1 MKKFFVAVSAV
12 LLAFSSNAFAA
23 ENTPYIEGHVGAVM
37 PRDADV
43 DVTVAAVPFTGSIG
57 FKEREAF
64 GGEFGVANIG
74 GSGFRIG
81 GSVLSTKM
89 HLDEVCV
96 DGVACA
102 AASDKLDHLIYM
114 GRVYYDFSSDSPL
127 TPYVGLGAGFSDI
140 QDTGTDVAWSVAG
153 GVNYSF
159 TNNIY
164 VGLRG
169 EYIYAYTKD
178 TSVDGATV
186 ISVDGQDFWSGA
198 VVLGFKF

>member
-1 MKKFFVAVSAV
+1 MKKIFIAAGAV
-12 LLAFSSNAFAA
+12 LLAFSFHAFAA
-23 ENTPYIEGHVGAVM
+23 ENTPYIEGHAGAVM
-37 PRDADV
+37 PRDADI
-43 DVTVAAVPFTGSIG
+43 DITIAAVPFTGSIG

-89 HLDEVCV
+89 HMDEVCV

-102 AASDKLDHLIYM
+102 AASDKFDHLIYM
-114 GRVYYDFSSDSPL
+114 GRVYYDFISDSPL
-127 TPYVGLGAGFSDI
+127 TPYVGLGAGFSDL
-140 QDTGTDVAWSVAG
+140 QGTGTDVAWSVAG

-178 TSVDGATV
+178 TAADGATV
-186 ISVDGQDFWSGA
+186 VSIDGQDFWSGA